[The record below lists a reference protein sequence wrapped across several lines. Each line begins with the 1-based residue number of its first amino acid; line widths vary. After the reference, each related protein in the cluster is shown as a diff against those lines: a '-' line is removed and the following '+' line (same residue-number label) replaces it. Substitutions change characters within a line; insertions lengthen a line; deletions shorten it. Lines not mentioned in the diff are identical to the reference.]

1 LSPASGAL
9 FAGPSNSPYG
19 VHANPTIRATA
30 SAPFREVNMKL
41 ERPSKRMTLRE
52 LLIHSEKCTR
62 DLIEQ
67 FNGDVLPKLNDLRD
81 LNRPVRRR
89 SHYPTLTAVSNSL
102 QQAEQS
108 MEESLTMC
116 DYLVEQLQ
124 TIRESARREMMS
136 RL

>member
-1 LSPASGAL
+1 
-9 FAGPSNSPYG
+9 
-19 VHANPTIRATA
+19 
-30 SAPFREVNMKL
+30 MKL

-67 FNGDVLPKLNDLRD
+67 FNGDVLPKINDFRD

-89 SHYPTLTAVSNSL
+89 SHYPTLNTMSNSL

-124 TIRESARREMMS
+124 SIRESARREMMT